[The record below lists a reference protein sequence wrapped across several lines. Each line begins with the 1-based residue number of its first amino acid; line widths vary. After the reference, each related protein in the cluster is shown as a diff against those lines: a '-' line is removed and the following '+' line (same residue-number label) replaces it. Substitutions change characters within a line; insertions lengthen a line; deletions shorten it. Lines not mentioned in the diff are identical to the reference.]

1 MIAPSATLNIRPYE
15 VSDREALKTWFY
27 SGKYPEFFRDMHA
40 LTDAQL
46 DVFAYM
52 KDGQGFIVRENTQG
66 RSVGFVVIYEIR
78 AVPRNCKLSILI
90 DRDFQERGYCLE
102 AMVSMAKYVFFRLGM
117 EKMIVECLES
127 NTRLQKLTEQGGF
140 NKECVL
146 EREARIDTDL
156 VNVVRYTLFKEQ
168 FIEVLKGL
176 GG

>member
-1 MIAPSATLNIRPYE
+1 MIAPSPNLSIRPYE
-15 VSDREALKTWFY
+15 VSDVECVKDWFY
-27 SGKYPEFFRDMHA
+27 SGLYPEFFRDMPA
-40 LTDAQL
+40 LTEEQL
-46 DVFAYM
+46 KVYAYM
-52 KDGQGFIVRENTQG
+52 KDGQGFIVRNNQG
-66 RSVGFVVIYEIR
+66 VKVGFIILHEVR

-90 DRDFQERGYCLE
+90 DRNFQEKGYCLE
-102 AMVSMAKYVFFRLGM
+102 AMVSMAKYIFFRLGM

-146 EREARIDTDL
+146 IREARIENDL
-156 VNVVRYTLFKEQ
+156 VNVVRYTMFKEQ